1 METTHFPYYTIVK
14 KNVVAKMEAGWSHK
28 KRPKTH
34 GLLYFVGRLLVS
46 LLVWDRHDGLHG
58 IVIVPIAAAGR
69 AGLFLTIHIWH
80 IVFGHEAG
88 KDSHDH
94 LVLDLN
100 NILRQCIDPGSNTT
114 SHGEGVFGIGEILL
128 QNKNIIK
135 TKYIIDDFKVV
146 FLVN

>member
-1 METTHFPYYTIVK
+1 METTHFPFCSEKVCSSSS
-14 KNVVAKMEAGWSHK
+14 KNEAEAIK

-94 LVLDLN
+94 FVLNLN
-100 NILRQCIDPGSNTT
+100 NVLRQSIYTSTNT
-114 SHGEGVFGIGEILL
+114 SGHGKGVFGISKILL
-128 QNKNIIK
+128 KAKNNK
-135 TKYIIDDFKVV
+135 
-146 FLVN
+146 